1 MIPYIIRDSFI
12 KIVQFPA
19 PENFTLSVEFVA
31 ICINYTV
38 SWKFDGH
45 KIVND
50 TNHLITSNSVS
61 SSHYT
66 TSLTIMEGSESN
78 SGIYSAMVSSV
89 HGSDIVNIS
98 VEVISK

>member
-19 PENFTLSVEFVA
+19 PERFTLSVEFIA
-31 ICINYTV
+31 ICIKYTV

-45 KIVND
+45 KITND
-50 TNHLITSNSVS
+50 SNYLITSDSVS
-61 SSHYT
+61 SSRYT
-66 TSLTIMEGSESN
+66 TSLTIMEGSESK
-78 SGIYSAMVSSV
+78 SGIYSVMISSV
-89 HGSDIVNIS
+89 HGSDIANIS